1 METRL
6 AWYLVSSASFVIP
19 LGVGQLLLPWLLAI
33 YLEESATRIG
43 LAQMIAQLPVVMLV
57 LWGGWLGDR
66 MDQRRLLIYLTG
78 IMAIPPLV
86 LAAIF
91 YWGSVTYALVV
102 VYSVIMGC
110 FMAFVQPARD
120 ALVNRVAGQRI
131 QQVVTITVGL
141 QWGVQ
146 IIGFAIGS
154 TADFVGPTILLLLI
168 SLFMGAAMLSVK
180 LIPPLEE
187 IENETTDGIVSQ
199 IKDGLRIAWSNLK
212 IRTAM
217 LQILALAVFFSGAY
231 LVLLPVMIRELY
243 GGGSLGLAGGFGFNL
258 AGTVLATLVL
268 MKTGR
273 IRYPGRA
280 LIFGT
285 LFSCSFLL
293 TLTLPLVDWLFYL
306 ILFLWGAGGGLI
318 VIMSRSIVQENAP
331 DTHRARIMSIFSL
344 AMMGGSPIGSLLM
357 GLLIDQVGVHMATLF
372 LVIGMII
379 NALFLVVRLPLWGI
393 QSASVN

>member
-168 SLFMGAAMLSVK
+168 SLFMGAAMLAVK

-187 IENETTDGIVSQ
+187 IENEATDGIVSQ

-285 LFSCSFLL
+285 VFSCSFLL

-306 ILFLWGAGGGLI
+306 ILFFWGAGGGLI

-372 LVIGMII
+372 PVIGMII
-379 NALFLVVRLPLWGI
+379 TALFLVVRLPLWGI

>member
-78 IMAIPPLV
+78 IMTIPPLV

-91 YWGSVTYALVV
+91 YWGSVTYLVV
-102 VYSVIMGC
+102 VLYSVIMGC

-154 TADFVGPTILLLLI
+154 TADFVGPTILLLII
-168 SLFMGAAMLSVK
+168 SLFMGAAMLAVK

-187 IENETTDGIVSQ
+187 IENEATDGIVSQ

-285 LFSCSFLL
+285 VFSCSFLL
-293 TLTLPLVDWLFYL
+293 ALTLPLVDWLFYL
-306 ILFLWGAGGGLI
+306 ILFFWGAGGGLI

-357 GLLIDQVGVHMATLF
+357 GLLIDQVGVHIATLF
-372 LVIGMII
+372 PVIGIC
-379 NALFLVVRLPLWGI
+379 LLYTSPSPRD
-393 QSASVN
+393 S

>member
-168 SLFMGAAMLSVK
+168 SLFMGAAMLAVK
-180 LIPPLEE
+180 LIPPLGE
-187 IENETTDGIVSQ
+187 IESETTDGIVSQ
-199 IKDGLRIAWSNLK
+199 IRDGLRIAWSNLK

-306 ILFLWGAGGGLI
+306 ILFFWGAGGGLI
-318 VIMSRSIVQENAP
+318 VIMSRSIVQENVP

-372 LVIGMII
+372 PVIGMII
-379 NALFLVVRLPLWGI
+379 TALFLVVRLPLWGI

>member
-43 LAQMIAQLPVVMLV
+43 LAQMIAQLPVVVLV

-168 SLFMGAAMLSVK
+168 SLFMGAAMLAVK

-187 IENETTDGIVSQ
+187 IENEATDGIVSQ
-199 IKDGLRIAWSNLK
+199 IKGGLRIAWSNLK

-285 LFSCSFLL
+285 VFSCSFLL

-306 ILFLWGAGGGLI
+306 ILFFWGAGGGLI

-372 LVIGMII
+372 PVIGMII
-379 NALFLVVRLPLWGI
+379 TALFLLVRLPLWGI

>member
-19 LGVGQLLLPWLLAI
+19 FGVGQLLLPWLLAI

-78 IMAIPPLV
+78 IMTIPPLV

-91 YWGSVTYALVV
+91 YWGSVTYLVV
-102 VYSVIMGC
+102 VLYSVIMGC

-168 SLFMGAAMLSVK
+168 SLFMGAAMLAVK
-180 LIPPLEE
+180 MIPPLEE
-187 IENETTDGIVSQ
+187 NENEATDGVVSQ

-372 LVIGMII
+372 PVIGMII
-379 NALFLVVRLPLWGI
+379 TALFLVVRLPLWGI

>member
-19 LGVGQLLLPWLLAI
+19 LGVGQLLLPRLLAI

-78 IMAIPPLV
+78 IMAIPPLI

-168 SLFMGAAMLSVK
+168 SLFMGAAMLAVK

-187 IENETTDGIVSQ
+187 IENEATDGIVSQ

-231 LVLLPVMIRELY
+231 LVLLPVMIRDLY
-243 GGGSLGLAGGFGFNL
+243 GSGSLGLAGGFGFNL

-306 ILFLWGAGGGLI
+306 ILFFWGAGGGLI

-372 LVIGMII
+372 PVIGMII
-379 NALFLVVRLPLWGI
+379 TALFLVVRLPLWGI

>member
-78 IMAIPPLV
+78 IMMIPPLV

-91 YWGSVTYALVV
+91 YWGSVTYLVV
-102 VYSVIMGC
+102 VLYSVIMGC

-168 SLFMGAAMLSVK
+168 SLFMGAAMLAVK

-187 IENETTDGIVSQ
+187 IENEATDGIVSQ

-285 LFSCSFLL
+285 VFSCSFLL
-293 TLTLPLVDWLFYL
+293 TLTLPLVDWLFYW
-306 ILFLWGAGGGLI
+306 ILFFWGAGGGLI

-372 LVIGMII
+372 PVIGMII
-379 NALFLVVRLPLWGI
+379 TALFLVVRLPLWAI

>member
-78 IMAIPPLV
+78 IMTIPPLV

-91 YWGSVTYALVV
+91 YWGSVTYLVV
-102 VYSVIMGC
+102 VLYSVIMGC

-168 SLFMGAAMLSVK
+168 SLFMGAAMLAVK

-187 IENETTDGIVSQ
+187 IENEATDGIVSQ
-199 IKDGLRIAWSNLK
+199 IKDGLRIACSNLK

-243 GGGSLGLAGGFGFNL
+243 GGGSLGLAGGFGLNL

-280 LIFGT
+280 LI
-285 LFSCSFLL
+285 LERS
-293 TLTLPLVDWLFYL
+293 LVARFY
-306 ILFLWGAGGGLI
+306 
-318 VIMSRSIVQENAP
+318 SR
-331 DTHRARIMSIFSL
+331 
-344 AMMGGSPIGSLLM
+344 
-357 GLLIDQVGVHMATLF
+357 
-372 LVIGMII
+372 
-379 NALFLVVRLPLWGI
+379 
-393 QSASVN
+393 

>member
-78 IMAIPPLV
+78 IMTIPPLV

-91 YWGSVTYALVV
+91 YWGSVTYLVV
-102 VYSVIMGC
+102 VLYSVIMGC

-168 SLFMGAAMLSVK
+168 SLFMGAAMLAVK

-187 IENETTDGIVSQ
+187 IENEATDGIVSQ
-199 IKDGLRIAWSNLK
+199 IKDGLRIAWINLK

-258 AGTVLATLVL
+258 AGTVLATLIL

-306 ILFLWGAGGGLI
+306 ILFFWGAGGGLI

-331 DTHRARIMSIFSL
+331 ETHRARIMSIFSL

-372 LVIGMII
+372 PVIGMII
-379 NALFLVVRLPLWGI
+379 TALFLVVRLPLWAI

>member
-168 SLFMGAAMLSVK
+168 SLFMGAAMLAVK

-187 IENETTDGIVSQ
+187 IENEATDGIVSQ

-285 LFSCSFLL
+285 VFSCSFLL

-306 ILFLWGAGGGLI
+306 ILFFWGAGGGLI

-372 LVIGMII
+372 PVIGMII
-379 NALFLVVRLPLWGI
+379 TALFLVVRLPLWAI

>member
-78 IMAIPPLV
+78 IMTIPPLV

-168 SLFMGAAMLSVK
+168 SLFMGAAMLAVK

-187 IENETTDGIVSQ
+187 IENEATDGIVSQ

-293 TLTLPLVDWLFYL
+293 TLSLPLVDWLFYL
-306 ILFLWGAGGGLI
+306 ILFFWGAGGGLI

-372 LVIGMII
+372 PVIGMII
-379 NALFLVVRLPLWGI
+379 TALFLVVRLPLWGI
-393 QSASVN
+393 QSASAN

>member
-168 SLFMGAAMLSVK
+168 SLFMGAAMLAVK

-187 IENETTDGIVSQ
+187 IENEATDGIVSQ

-306 ILFLWGAGGGLI
+306 ILFFWGAGGGLI

-372 LVIGMII
+372 PVIGMII
-379 NALFLVVRLPLWGI
+379 AALFLVVRLPLWGI

>member
-168 SLFMGAAMLSVK
+168 SLFMGAAMLAVK
-180 LIPPLEE
+180 LIPPLGE
-187 IENETTDGIVSQ
+187 IESETTDGIVSQ

-306 ILFLWGAGGGLI
+306 ILFFWGAGGGLI

-372 LVIGMII
+372 PVIGMII
-379 NALFLVVRLPLWGI
+379 TALFLVVRLPLWGI

>member
-43 LAQMIAQLPVVMLV
+43 LAQMIAPLLVVMLV

-78 IMAIPPLV
+78 IMTIPPLV

-91 YWGSVTYALVV
+91 YWGSVTYLVV
-102 VYSVIMGC
+102 VLYSVIMGC

-168 SLFMGAAMLSVK
+168 SLFMGAAMLAVK

-187 IENETTDGIVSQ
+187 IENEATDGIVSQ

-285 LFSCSFLL
+285 VFSCSFLL

-306 ILFLWGAGGGLI
+306 ILFFWGAGGGLI

-357 GLLIDQVGVHMATLF
+357 GLLIDQVGVHIATLF
-372 LVIGMII
+372 PVIGMII
-379 NALFLVVRLPLWGI
+379 TALFLVVRLPLWAI

>member
-168 SLFMGAAMLSVK
+168 SLFMGAAMLAVK

-187 IENETTDGIVSQ
+187 IENEATDGIVSQ

-285 LFSCSFLL
+285 VFSCSFLL

-306 ILFLWGAGGGLI
+306 ILFFWGAGGGLI

-357 GLLIDQVGVHMATLF
+357 GLLIDQVGVHMATF
-372 LVIGMII
+372 FPVIGMII
-379 NALFLVVRLPLWGI
+379 TALFLVVRLPLWGI

>member
-43 LAQMIAQLPVVMLV
+43 LAQMIAQLPIVMLV

-168 SLFMGAAMLSVK
+168 SLFMGAAMLAVK
-180 LIPPLEE
+180 LIPPLKE
-187 IENETTDGIVSQ
+187 IENEATDGIVSQ
-199 IKDGLRIAWSNLK
+199 IKEGLQIAWSNLK

-306 ILFLWGAGGGLI
+306 ILFFWGAGGGLI

-372 LVIGMII
+372 PVIGMVIT
-379 NALFLVVRLPLWGI
+379 ALFLVVRLPLWAI

>member
-168 SLFMGAAMLSVK
+168 SLFMGAAMLAVK
-180 LIPPLEE
+180 LIPPLGE
-187 IENETTDGIVSQ
+187 IESETTDGIVSQ

-306 ILFLWGAGGGLI
+306 ILFFWGAGGGLI

-372 LVIGMII
+372 PVIGMII
-379 NALFLVVRLPLWGI
+379 TALFLVVRLPLWGI
-393 QSASVN
+393 QSASLN

>member
-168 SLFMGAAMLSVK
+168 SLFMGAAMLAVK

-187 IENETTDGIVSQ
+187 IENEATDGIVSQ

-306 ILFLWGAGGGLI
+306 ILFFWGAGGGLI

-372 LVIGMII
+372 PVVGMII
-379 NALFLVVRLPLWGI
+379 TALFLVVRLPLWAI

>member
-6 AWYLVSSASFVIP
+6 TWYLVSSASFVIP

-78 IMAIPPLV
+78 IMTIPPLV

-306 ILFLWGAGGGLI
+306 ILFFWGAGGGLI

-344 AMMGGSPIGSLLM
+344 AMMGGSPVGSLLM

-372 LVIGMII
+372 PVIGMII
-379 NALFLVVRLPLWGI
+379 TALFLVVRLPLWGI

>member
-168 SLFMGAAMLSVK
+168 SLFMGAAMLAVK

-187 IENETTDGIVSQ
+187 IENESTDGIVSQ
-199 IKDGLRIAWSNLK
+199 IKDGLRMAWSNLK

-293 TLTLPLVDWLFYL
+293 SLTLPIVDWLFYL
-306 ILFLWGAGGGLI
+306 ILFFWGAGGGLI
-318 VIMSRSIVQENAP
+318 VIMSRSIVQENVP

-372 LVIGMII
+372 PVIGMII
-379 NALFLVVRLPLWGI
+379 TALFLVVRLPLWGI

>member
-1 METRL
+1 M
-6 AWYLVSSASFVIP
+6 P
-19 LGVGQLLLPWLLAI
+19 LGIGQLLLPWLLAI
-33 YLEESATRIG
+33 YLGESATRIG
-43 LAQMIAQLPVVMLV
+43 LAQMIAQLPVVLLV

-78 IMAIPPLV
+78 IMAIPPLI

-91 YWGSVTYALVV
+91 YWGSVTYSVV
-102 VYSVIMGC
+102 VLYSVIMGC

-120 ALVNRVAGQRI
+120 ALVNRVAGQRV

-146 IIGFAIGS
+146 IVGFAIGS
-154 TADFVGPTILLLLI
+154 TADAVGPTILLLLI
-168 SLFMGAAMLSVK
+168 TLFMGAATLAVK
-180 LIPPLEE
+180 LIPPLDT
-187 IENETTDGIVSQ
+187 IENTVKAGIISQ
-199 IKDGLRIAWSNLK
+199 IKDGLVIAWDDLK

-258 AGTVLATLVL
+258 AGTVLATLIL

-273 IRYPGRA
+273 VRYPGRA
-280 LIFGT
+280 LMLGT
-285 LFSCSFLL
+285 LLSCSFLL
-293 TLTLPLVDWLFYL
+293 ALTLPLVHWLFYL
-306 ILFLWGAGGGLI
+306 VLFFWGAGGGLI

-331 DTHRARIMSIFSL
+331 ETHRARIMSIFSL

-372 LVIGMII
+372 PVIGMIVT
-379 NALFLVVRLPLWGI
+379 ALCLAVKLPLWGI
-393 QSASVN
+393 QSASVSE

>member
-168 SLFMGAAMLSVK
+168 SLFMGAAMLAVK
-180 LIPPLEE
+180 LIPPLGE

-306 ILFLWGAGGGLI
+306 ILFFWGAGGGLI

-344 AMMGGSPIGSLLM
+344 AMMGGSPIGSSLM

-372 LVIGMII
+372 PVIGMII
-379 NALFLVVRLPLWGI
+379 TALFLVVRLPLWAI

>member
-78 IMAIPPLV
+78 IMTIPPLV

-91 YWGSVTYALVV
+91 YWGSVTYLVV
-102 VYSVIMGC
+102 VLYSVIMGC

-168 SLFMGAAMLSVK
+168 SLFMGAAMLAVK

-187 IENETTDGIVSQ
+187 IENEATDGIVSQ
-199 IKDGLRIAWSNLK
+199 IKDGLRIAWINLK

-285 LFSCSFLL
+285 VFSCSFLL

-306 ILFLWGAGGGLI
+306 ILFFWGAGGGLI

-372 LVIGMII
+372 PVIGMII
-379 NALFLVVRLPLWGI
+379 TALFLVVRLPLWAI

>member
-78 IMAIPPLV
+78 IMTIPPLV

-91 YWGSVTYALVV
+91 YWGSVTYLVV
-102 VYSVIMGC
+102 VLYSVIMGC

-168 SLFMGAAMLSVK
+168 SLFMGAAMLAVK

-187 IENETTDGIVSQ
+187 IENEATDGIVSQ

-285 LFSCSFLL
+285 VFSCSFLL

-306 ILFLWGAGGGLI
+306 ILFFWGAGGGLI

-372 LVIGMII
+372 PVIGMII
-379 NALFLVVRLPLWGI
+379 TALFLVVRLPLWAI

>member
-78 IMAIPPLV
+78 IMTIPPLV

-91 YWGSVTYALVV
+91 YWGSVTYLVV
-102 VYSVIMGC
+102 VLYSVIMGC

-168 SLFMGAAMLSVK
+168 SLFMGAAMLAVK

-187 IENETTDGIVSQ
+187 IENEATDGIVSQ

-285 LFSCSFLL
+285 VFSCSFLL

-306 ILFLWGAGGGLI
+306 ILFFWGAGGGLI

-372 LVIGMII
+372 PVIGMII
-379 NALFLVVRLPLWGI
+379 TALFLVVKLPLWGI
-393 QSASVN
+393 QSASEN

>member
-102 VYSVIMGC
+102 AYSVIMGC

-168 SLFMGAAMLSVK
+168 SLFMGAAMLAVK

-187 IENETTDGIVSQ
+187 TENEATDGIVSQ

-285 LFSCSFLL
+285 VFSCSFLL

-306 ILFLWGAGGGLI
+306 ILFFWGAGGGLI

-372 LVIGMII
+372 PVIGMII
-379 NALFLVVRLPLWGI
+379 TALFLVVRLPLWAI

>member
-78 IMAIPPLV
+78 IMTIPPLV

-91 YWGSVTYALVV
+91 YWGSVTYLVV
-102 VYSVIMGC
+102 VLYSVIMGC

-168 SLFMGAAMLSVK
+168 SLFMGAAMLAVK

-187 IENETTDGIVSQ
+187 LENEATDGIVSQ

-306 ILFLWGAGGGLI
+306 ILFFWGAGGGLI

-372 LVIGMII
+372 PVIGMII
-379 NALFLVVRLPLWGI
+379 TALCLVVRLPLWAI

>member
-168 SLFMGAAMLSVK
+168 SLFMGAAMLAVK

-187 IENETTDGIVSQ
+187 IENEATDGIVSQ

-306 ILFLWGAGGGLI
+306 ILFFWGAGGGLI

-372 LVIGMII
+372 PVIGMII
-379 NALFLVVRLPLWGI
+379 TALFLVVRLPLWGI

>member
-168 SLFMGAAMLSVK
+168 SLFMGAAMLAVK

-306 ILFLWGAGGGLI
+306 ILFFWGAGGGLI
-318 VIMSRSIVQENAP
+318 VIMSRSIVQENVP

-372 LVIGMII
+372 PVIGMII
-379 NALFLVVRLPLWGI
+379 TALFLVVRLPLWGI

>member
-168 SLFMGAAMLSVK
+168 SLFMGAAMLAVK

-187 IENETTDGIVSQ
+187 IENEVTDGIVSQ

-306 ILFLWGAGGGLI
+306 ILFFWGAGGGLI

-372 LVIGMII
+372 PVIGVII
-379 NALFLVVRLPLWGI
+379 TALFLVVRLPLWGI

>member
-66 MDQRRLLIYLTG
+66 LDQRRLLIYLTG

-168 SLFMGAAMLSVK
+168 SLFMGAAMLAVK
-180 LIPPLEE
+180 LIRL
-187 IENETTDGIVSQ
+187 S
-199 IKDGLRIAWSNLK
+199 KRLK
-212 IRTAM
+212 
-217 LQILALAVFFSGAY
+217 
-231 LVLLPVMIRELY
+231 
-243 GGGSLGLAGGFGFNL
+243 
-258 AGTVLATLVL
+258 
-268 MKTGR
+268 MK
-273 IRYPGRA
+273 
-280 LIFGT
+280 
-285 LFSCSFLL
+285 
-293 TLTLPLVDWLFYL
+293 
-306 ILFLWGAGGGLI
+306 
-318 VIMSRSIVQENAP
+318 QQ
-331 DTHRARIMSIFSL
+331 
-344 AMMGGSPIGSLLM
+344 M
-357 GLLIDQVGVHMATLF
+357 GLLA
-372 LVIGMII
+372 
-379 NALFLVVRLPLWGI
+379 RLKTDFE
-393 QSASVN
+393 

>member
-78 IMAIPPLV
+78 IMTIPPLV

-146 IIGFAIGS
+146 IIGFAIAS

-168 SLFMGAAMLSVK
+168 SLFMGAAMLAVK

-187 IENETTDGIVSQ
+187 TENEATDGIVSQ

-306 ILFLWGAGGGLI
+306 ILFFWGAGGGLI

-372 LVIGMII
+372 PVIGMII
-379 NALFLVVRLPLWGI
+379 TALFLVVRLPLWGI

>member
-168 SLFMGAAMLSVK
+168 SLFMGAAMLAVK
-180 LIPPLEE
+180 LIPPFEE
-187 IENETTDGIVSQ
+187 IENEATDGIVSQ
-199 IKDGLRIAWSNLK
+199 IKDGLRMAWSNLK

-285 LFSCSFLL
+285 VFSCSFLL

-306 ILFLWGAGGGLI
+306 ILFFWGAGGGLI

-344 AMMGGSPIGSLLM
+344 AMMGGSPVGSLLM

-372 LVIGMII
+372 PVIGMTIT
-379 NALFLVVRLPLWGI
+379 ALFLVVTLPLWGI
-393 QSASVN
+393 QSASES

>member
-1 METRL
+1 
-6 AWYLVSSASFVIP
+6 
-19 LGVGQLLLPWLLAI
+19 
-33 YLEESATRIG
+33 
-43 LAQMIAQLPVVMLV
+43 
-57 LWGGWLGDR
+57 

-78 IMAIPPLV
+78 IMAIPPFV

-168 SLFMGAAMLSVK
+168 SLFMGAAMLAVK

-187 IENETTDGIVSQ
+187 IENEATDGIVSQ

-306 ILFLWGAGGGLI
+306 ILFFWGAGGGLI

-372 LVIGMII
+372 PVIGMII
-379 NALFLVVRLPLWGI
+379 TALFLVVRLPLWGI

>member
-168 SLFMGAAMLSVK
+168 SLFMGAAMLAVK

-187 IENETTDGIVSQ
+187 IENEATDGIVSQ

-306 ILFLWGAGGGLI
+306 ILFFWGAGGGLI

-331 DTHRARIMSIFSL
+331 DTHRARIMSIFFL

-372 LVIGMII
+372 PVIGMII
-379 NALFLVVRLPLWGI
+379 TALFLLVRLPLWGI

>member
-78 IMAIPPLV
+78 IMMIPPLV

-91 YWGSVTYALVV
+91 YWGSVTYLVV
-102 VYSVIMGC
+102 VLYSVIMGC

-168 SLFMGAAMLSVK
+168 SLFMGAAMLAVK

-187 IENETTDGIVSQ
+187 IENEATDGIVSQ

-285 LFSCSFLL
+285 VFSCSFLL

-306 ILFLWGAGGGLI
+306 ILFFWGAGGGLI

-372 LVIGMII
+372 PVIGMII
-379 NALFLVVRLPLWGI
+379 TALFLVVKLPLWGI
-393 QSASVN
+393 QSASEN

>member
-78 IMAIPPLV
+78 IMTIPPLV

-91 YWGSVTYALVV
+91 YWGSVTYLVV
-102 VYSVIMGC
+102 VLYSVIMGC

-285 LFSCSFLL
+285 VFSCSFLL

-306 ILFLWGAGGGLI
+306 ILFFWGAGGGLI

-372 LVIGMII
+372 PVIGMII
-379 NALFLVVRLPLWGI
+379 TALFLVVRLPLWGI